1 MGNEELEKRVM
12 DAELDLA
19 KLGESCKSAHRR
31 MNDIDQLSQ
40 NVFSLTNE
48 VHVAIAEMKNSKEK
62 MDRLGNR
69 LIRLEKQPA
78 KEFQYCNR
86 AIVSSI
92 FTGVSGALLG
102 AVPALVM
109 HG

>member
-1 MGNEELEKRVM
+1 MENEELEKRVM

-31 MNDIDQLSQ
+31 MNDLDQLSKS
-40 NVFSLTNE
+40 VFSLANE
-48 VHVAIAEMKNSKEK
+48 VHVAIAEMKNVKEK
-62 MDRLGNR
+62 MDRLDNR

-78 KEFQYCNR
+78 EEFQYYKR

-92 FTGVSGALLG
+92 FTGVGGALLG
-102 AVPALVM
+102 AVLAVVM
-109 HG
+109 RG